1 MASFFLTAL
10 SQLVTC
16 CVGGDETITG
26 GNVQCKILGQSGKI
40 RLVYIGSNT
49 EGDFSDS
56 NDNQLTFEVD
66 SIYER
71 DAQGDEVGK
80 TSAKKHSLNSLASQ
94 EFTFTKVD
102 NVSYYQGI
110 KVINVNLTAY
120 LNGPQATLDVM
131 VFLFLEDGNV
141 TFGNESFAVF
151 SGTLKFNIKV
161 CCSQCC
167 YYFINSINLY
177 CKCFD

>member
-1 MASFFLTAL
+1 MTSFFLTAL
-10 SQLVTC
+10 FHLVAS
-16 CVGGDETITG
+16 CVCGDETITG

-40 RLVYIGSNT
+40 RLVYIGNNT
-49 EGDFSDS
+49 EGNFSDS

-71 DAQGDEVGK
+71 DAQGNEVGK
-80 TSAKKHSLNSLASQ
+80 TGPKKHSLNSLASQ
-94 EFTFTKVD
+94 EFNFTKVD

-120 LNGPQATLDVM
+120 LDGPQAALDVM

-151 SGTLKFNIKV
+151 NGTLKFNIKV

-167 YYFINSINLY
+167 YYFIKSINLY
-177 CKCFD
+177 RKCLN